1 MPEIDEQLLHAE
13 RRDRGRP
20 SWGQEPRIS
29 ADFDTDAGVKKFCE
43 DLAARSAFILRAC
56 VSLFYFRLPNSP
68 KLKAV

>member
-1 MPEIDEQLLHAE
+1 MNNFFTLNGEIAAVQVGVKNLE
-13 RRDRGRP
+13 
-20 SWGQEPRIS
+20 IS

-68 KLKAV
+68 KLEAV